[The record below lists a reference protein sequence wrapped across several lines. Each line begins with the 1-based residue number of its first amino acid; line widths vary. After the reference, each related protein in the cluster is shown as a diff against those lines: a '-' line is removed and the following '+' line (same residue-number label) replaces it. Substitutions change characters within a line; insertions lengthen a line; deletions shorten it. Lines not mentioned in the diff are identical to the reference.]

1 MKRIYGAFCC
11 TAAVLV
17 TIIMTNCAPVR
28 AISNNLSSPEYLFAW
43 EFLDAF
49 FLFRDNLPRN
59 PLGFH
64 SPAELYESVNEP
76 FTAYHTPQQAS
87 RILKA
92 LGTSAAGLGVRLDS
106 AQTGYAIREV
116 FPNTPAQEAGLKEGD
131 TLISINGKKTAGMP
145 MRKVA
150 ELLRGKRGDQKKL
163 EVTRGEEHFDVAV
176 AIDEFLAPSVFYD
189 SLTPQIA
196 YIFISSF
203 FTHTSAAGGTAEEF
217 KRALHESAWAKHTI
231 LDLRDNP
238 GGEIGQAVK
247 VVSEFLKP
255 GTPIVKAKERTLD
268 PSTAKGITVDTTWVS
283 LDNLSSAVD
292 RSFIVLMNGNTASAS
307 EFLIA
312 SFNTHRPDIMTIGT
326 KSYGK
331 ARGQAVVITP
341 DSGLSVVTFALI
353 IPIEGPSYDM
363 IGIEPKVQL
372 KNSEDALD
380 KAIEM
385 AESHLT
391 KASIGEEAHTPDN
404 KISLLR
410 DMYILQDRKPMAVK
424 RIDFETTPRLE

>member
-11 TAAVLV
+11 FAAVFLTV
-17 TIIMTNCAPVR
+17 IVTNCTPVR
-28 AISNNLSSPEYLFAW
+28 AVNNNLASPEYLFAW

-59 PLGFH
+59 PLGFN
-64 SPAELYESVNEP
+64 SPVELYESVNEP
-76 FTAYHTPQQAS
+76 FTAYHTPHQAS

-106 AQTGYAIREV
+106 AQSGYVIREV
-116 FPNTPAQEAGLKEGD
+116 FPNTPAEEAGLEKYD
-131 TLISINGKKTAGMP
+131 TLLSINGKKTAGLP

-150 ELLRGKRGDQKKL
+150 DLLRGKRGDNKKL
-163 EVTRGEEHFDVAV
+163 EIARGMERFDVAV

-203 FTHTSAAGGTAEEF
+203 FTHTALAGGTAAEF
-217 KRALHESAWAKHTI
+217 KQALHESAWAKHTI

-268 PSTAKGITVDTTWVS
+268 PNTARGTTVDTTWVS
-283 LDNLSSAVD
+283 LENLSNAVD
-292 RSFIVLMNGNTASAS
+292 RSFIVLMNGSTASAS

-312 SFNTHRPDIMTIGT
+312 SFNVHRPDIMTIGT
-326 KSYGK
+326 RSYGK

-353 IPIEGPSYDM
+353 TPIEGPSYDM

-372 KNSEDALD
+372 TDREDALD

-391 KASIGEEAHTPDN
+391 RASIGEEARSIDDR
-404 KISLLR
+404 IFLLR
-410 DMYILQDRKPMAVK
+410 DMYTLQDRKPMAI
-424 RIDFETTPRLE
+424 RNIDFGKNGVE

>member
-1 MKRIYGAFCC
+1 MKKRIYGAFCC
-11 TAAVLV
+11 VSAVLLTV
-17 TIIMTNCAPVR
+17 IVTNCTPVR
-28 AISNNLSSPEYLFAW
+28 TISNNVNSPEYLFAW

-49 FLFRDNLPRN
+49 FLFRDNIPRN

-64 SPAELYESVNEP
+64 SPVELYESVNEP
-76 FTAYHTPQQAS
+76 FTAYHTPQQAG

-106 AQTGYAIREV
+106 AQSGYAIREV
-116 FPNTPAQEAGLKEGD
+116 FPNAPAQEAGLQKGD
-131 TLISINGKKTAGMP
+131 TIISINGKKTAGLQ

-150 ELLRGKRGDQKKL
+150 ELLRGKRGDHKDL
-163 EVTRGEEHFDVAV
+163 EIARKEERFDVVV
-176 AIDEFLAPSVFYD
+176 ALDEFMAPSVFYD
-189 SLTPQIA
+189 SLTPSIA
-196 YIFISSF
+196 YIFVSSF
-203 FTHTSAAGGTAEEF
+203 FTHTAVAGGTAVEF
-217 KRALHESAWAKHTI
+217 KRALHESAWAQHTV

-268 PSTAKGITVDTTWVS
+268 PHTSRGITVDTTWVS
-283 LDNLSSAVD
+283 LENLSDAAE
-292 RSFIVLMNGNTASAS
+292 RSFIVLMNNNTASAS
-307 EFLIA
+307 EFLIS
-312 SFNTHRPDIMTIGT
+312 SFNTHRPDIMTVGT
-326 KSYGK
+326 RSYGK

-341 DSGLSVVTFALI
+341 DTGLAVVTFALI

-372 KNSEDALD
+372 RDKEDALD
-380 KAIEM
+380 RAIEM
-385 AESHLT
+385 IESHLT
-391 KASIGEEAHTPDN
+391 KTSIGEEAHSPD

-410 DMYILQDRKPMAVK
+410 DMYILQDRTPMAIRK
-424 RIDFETTPRLE
+424 IDFGGDGLE

>member
-11 TAAVLV
+11 AATVLLTV
-17 TIIMTNCAPVR
+17 IITNCTPVR
-28 AISNNLSSPEYLFAW
+28 AIANNAASPEYMFAW

-49 FLFRDNLPRN
+49 FLFRESLPRN
-59 PLGFH
+59 PLGFN
-64 SPAELYESVNEP
+64 SPVELYESVNEP
-76 FTAYHTPQQAS
+76 FTAYYTPHQAS

-106 AQTGYAIREV
+106 AQSGYVIREV
-116 FPNTPAQEAGLKEGD
+116 FPNTPAQEAGLQKED
-131 TLISINGKKTAGMP
+131 TLISINGKKTAGLT

-163 EVTRGEEHFDVAV
+163 EIARGEERFDAAV
-176 AIDEFLAPSVFYD
+176 VIDEFLAPSVFYD
-189 SLTPQIA
+189 SLTPNIA

-203 FTHTSAAGGTAEEF
+203 FTQTAVRGGTAAEF
-217 KRALHESAWAKHTI
+217 KQALHESAWAKHTI

-268 PSTAKGITVDTTWVS
+268 PNTARGVTVDTTWVS
-283 LDNLSSAVD
+283 LDNLSSAVE
-292 RSFIVLMNGNTASAS
+292 RTFIVLMNKNTASAS

-312 SFNTHRPDIMTIGT
+312 SFKAHRPDIITVGT
-326 KSYGK
+326 RSYGK
-331 ARGQAVVITP
+331 ARGQAVVVTP

-353 IPIEGPSYDM
+353 TPIEGPSYDM
-363 IGIEPKVQL
+363 TGIEPKVQL
-372 KNSEDALD
+372 KENEDALD

-391 KASIGEEAHTPDN
+391 KASIGEEAHSADN
-404 KISLLR
+404 RIFLLR
-410 DMYILQDRKPMAVK
+410 DMYTLQDRKPMAVK
-424 RIDFETTPRLE
+424 KIDFGGIISE